1 MQVKQRLKINLILST
16 TTVLIV
22 FLILALALYRIN
34 KANNIAKI
42 AQDIILNAFE
52 RVTLRNDYLQNN
64 NERAKAQW
72 FARHE
77 AIGRVLESESKSFQP
92 AEDKKTID
100 ELFKNHESIEKI
112 FSAIVENRE
121 KKKTASDDTDIS
133 QEVEDRLLNQL
144 NIKVYEEVLHGRE
157 LLASSREARSSAT
170 RLAGTWIACVL
181 VILIAAVII
190 NSGFMDRTITD
201 RVRVLRDGAL
211 MIGGGNL
218 DHRIDVKGDDEFAEL
233 SGAFNAM
240 TINLQTSYLELKK
253 EIAERK
259 RVEEAFRESEERLRL
274 AVEAADLGT
283 FDLDITSGIAV
294 HSPRHD
300 QIFGYREPVPEWT
313 YEIAIKHVLPEDL
326 PLVLEAHASA
336 EKTGVFGYEGRVVWS
351 DGSIHWI
358 APRGTVHYDS
368 DGRPVRLIGVIADIT
383 DLKRAEEVLR
393 KAYDDLEI
401 RVQERTKELNELN
414 ETLEQRVTERTAEL
428 QTANASLFNSRRA
441 ALNLMEDALAARR
454 RAEEAS
460 DELRREVIERRRAEE
475 ALRQSR
481 EDLDRAQEVGQI
493 GWWRLDTQQNV
504 LTWSDENHRIF
515 GLPLGTPLRYETF
528 LGCIHPEDREYVDER
543 WRAALGGEPYDIE
556 HRVVADGRV
565 KWVREKAYLEFDD
578 AGTPRGGFGITQDIT
593 DRKRAEDALRDSE
606 ARLKIAQLSAG
617 AGVWEWDIRGGTLT
631 WSDELFGLFGL
642 DPSKGQATFDAWR
655 GTVHPDDREPAERR
669 IEAAVAEHA
678 PLASEYRV
686 VLPTGEVRWIAALGN
701 TTYAGDGTPIRMS
714 GICLDVTARKAAEA
728 QIRQAEDDRKIAAVV
743 AAERQ
748 RFLDVLE
755 TLPAMICLLTPDHR
769 VVFANRGFR
778 EVFGE
783 GEGRPCYAYRF
794 GLTAPCDFCKT
805 FSVLSTGQPHHW
817 ELTTPGGRIIA
828 AHDLPFTDVDGS
840 PMVLEMD
847 VDITEQRRAEKALA
861 DAHEAL
867 AERASQLRAL
877 AGDVTLTEQRER
889 RRLARILHDHIQ
901 QLLVAAKLRVAIMGR
916 MGDASMQAAAA
927 EVEQLLGDS
936 ISSARALT
944 SELSPPVL
952 HESGLLAGLGWL
964 ARWMGDKHGLAVDLS
979 VAADLPRLAE
989 DASVLL
995 FESVRE
1001 LLFNVVKHASAAPAT
1016 VTVRRTEDDDIRI
1029 VVSDRGPGFDRDFGI
1044 VPDDV
1049 AGGFGLFSIRERLGL
1064 LGGRLIIE
1072 NVPGAGSQISLTAPL
1087 ARVVE
1092 APAPATMPE
1101 SPTGSPDA
1109 EAQAGQPGTSRRIRV
1124 LIADDHALV
1133 REGVGKLIAQEPD
1146 MEVAGDA
1153 ADGGEAVRLADS
1165 LRPDVILMDAQMPV
1179 LDGVEATAV
1188 IHRDRPEIR
1197 VIGLS
1202 MFEAAER
1209 AQAMREAGA
1218 VDYVTKSD
1226 PPGELVAAIRRA
1238 ACRREPE

>member
-112 FSAIVENRE
+112 FSAIVENRG

-515 GLPLGTPLRYETF
+515 GIPKGTAMSYETF
-528 LGCIHPEDREYVDER
+528 QSAVHPDDREYVDTQ
-543 WRAALGGEPYDIE
+543 WQDGLQGKPYDIE
-556 HRVVADGRV
+556 HRLVVGGKT
-565 KWVREKAYLEFDD
+565 KWVREKAYLEFGKD
-578 AGTPRGGFGITQDIT
+578 GSLLGGFGITQDIT
-593 DRKRAEDALRDSE
+593 EKKLAEEELRRTKEGLEVRIAERTAALR
-606 ARLKIAQLSAG
+606 
-617 AGVWEWDIRGGTLT
+617 
-631 WSDELFGLFGL
+631 
-642 DPSKGQATFDAWR
+642 
-655 GTVHPDDREPAERR
+655 
-669 IEAAVAEHA
+669 
-678 PLASEYRV
+678 Y
-686 VLPTGEVRWIAALGN
+686 
-701 TTYAGDGTPIRMS
+701 
-714 GICLDVTARKAAEA
+714 
-728 QIRQAEDDRKIAAVV
+728 
-743 AAERQ
+743 
-748 RFLDVLE
+748 
-755 TLPAMICLLTPDHR
+755 
-769 VVFANRGFR
+769 ANRKLEDEISERIDIENNLKTTNALLKLFS
-778 EVFGE
+778 
-783 GEGRPCYAYRF
+783 
-794 GLTAPCDFCKT
+794 KT
-805 FSVLSTGQPHHW
+805 FSRQEYLDALVAQFREWCGCDGVGIR
-817 ELTTPGGRIIA
+817 LTTESGNFPYVAASGFSQEFIEQEGSIIVGKDSCVCTRIAQEQPDKAEASLITSA
-828 AHDLPFTDVDGS
+828 GS
-840 PMVLEMD
+840 FVCNDSSCL
-847 VDITEQRRAEKALA
+847 RNAEKNGESATYRGACLQQGFTSLAVVPIRYRDEIKGVIHLA
-861 DAHEAL
+861 DRKADRFSEQVISLAESLTPLIGEAL
-867 AERASQLRAL
+867 QRFDVEAALTASREQLRSLSSHLL
-877 AGDVTLTEQRER
+877 AAREQER
-889 RRLARILHDHIQ
+889 
-901 QLLVAAKLRVAIMGR
+901 LRVAREIHDDLGQTLTAASMELGMLKKAITKPNSVTERIKMATELIDAAIEDIQRICSELRPRVLDHLGLRAAIEWQAKKFADRSGISCLLDLPHERITLSPAAETALFRIFQEALTNVARHAKATRASVRLAVEDNGLTLEITDDGKGIAIDRISGEDAFGIMG
-916 MGDASMQAAAA
+916 MK
-927 EVEQLLGDS
+927 E
-936 ISSARALT
+936 RA
-944 SELSPPVL
+944 
-952 HESGLLAGLGWL
+952 
-964 ARWMGDKHGLAVDLS
+964 
-979 VAADLPRLAE
+979 
-989 DASVLL
+989 
-995 FESVRE
+995 RE
-1001 LLFNVVKHASAAPAT
+1001 LGGEVTFKGVRNKGTT
-1016 VTVRRTEDDDIRI
+1016 VTVKVPLEGRRT
-1029 VVSDRGPGFDRDFGI
+1029 
-1044 VPDDV
+1044 DV
-1049 AGGFGLFSIRERLGL
+1049 
-1064 LGGRLIIE
+1064 
-1072 NVPGAGSQISLTAPL
+1072 
-1087 ARVVE
+1087 
-1092 APAPATMPE
+1092 
-1101 SPTGSPDA
+1101 
-1109 EAQAGQPGTSRRIRV
+1109 
-1124 LIADDHALV
+1124 
-1133 REGVGKLIAQEPD
+1133 
-1146 MEVAGDA
+1146 
-1153 ADGGEAVRLADS
+1153 
-1165 LRPDVILMDAQMPV
+1165 
-1179 LDGVEATAV
+1179 
-1188 IHRDRPEIR
+1188 
-1197 VIGLS
+1197 
-1202 MFEAAER
+1202 
-1209 AQAMREAGA
+1209 
-1218 VDYVTKSD
+1218 
-1226 PPGELVAAIRRA
+1226 
-1238 ACRREPE
+1238 